1 MEDSLSKAVLDIIS
15 SFDGVNIGSEQVDF
29 NKQLI
34 NYGVDSITFIKIIV
48 KIENEF
54 KIEIDDSVLNQNSLS
69 TIQNI
74 VKYLKNNVHEG
85 RI

>member
-29 NKQLI
+29 DKQLI

-54 KIEIDDSVLNQNSLS
+54 KIEIDDSVLNRNSLL
-69 TIQNI
+69 TIRNI
-74 VKYLKNNVHEG
+74 VKYLKNKVHEG